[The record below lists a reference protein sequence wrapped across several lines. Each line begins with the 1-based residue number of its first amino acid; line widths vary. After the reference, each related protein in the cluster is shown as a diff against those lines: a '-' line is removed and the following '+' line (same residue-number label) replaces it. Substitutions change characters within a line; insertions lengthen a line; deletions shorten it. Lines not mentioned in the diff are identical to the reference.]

1 MGNTKNPTV
10 FYGAI
15 IVAILAILGA
25 IYYALPGY
33 SHILVT
39 HDPLARHVTHTIA
52 FAALAIICIVAAL
65 VTRPKP
71 AVK

>member
-1 MGNTKNPTV
+1 MGNVKSPAL
-10 FYGAI
+10 FFGAI
-15 IVAILAILGA
+15 VVAVLAILGA

-39 HDPLARHVTHTIA
+39 HDPMARHVTHTIA
-52 FAALAIICIVAAL
+52 FAALAVICVIAAL